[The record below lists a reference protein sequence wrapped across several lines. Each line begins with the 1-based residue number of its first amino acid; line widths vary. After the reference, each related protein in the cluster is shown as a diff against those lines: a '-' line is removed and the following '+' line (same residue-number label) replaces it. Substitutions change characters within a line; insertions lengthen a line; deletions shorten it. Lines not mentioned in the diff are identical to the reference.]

1 MQLHTEEEYDGCYLR
16 SPLPAV
22 EATDLEAMF
31 PNLDAAL
38 VKALS
43 AEAATPQQALETLLK
58 LAASMQSPAATAEP
72 ARDVGLESAELFPAL
87 LDTDGWQI
95 ASTDMLQP
103 ALTETTPSISW
114 SERAKAAAAK
124 PAPILT
130 RQCHTRSHK
139 LQRAPMGKQARD
151 VDDVLLEIETDYDC
165 RQRMGKQRMENRLR
179 FARKTRAVAQGSLQ
193 GSGSCS
199 NDDTTSFA
207 TLADG
212 SDSAAD
218 VI

>member
-1 MQLHTEEEYDGCYLR
+1 MQLHTQEEYDGSNLA
-16 SPLPAV
+16 SAAPAV
-22 EATDLEAMF
+22 EAADLEAMF

-58 LAASMQSPAATAEP
+58 LAASMQSPAGTVEP
-72 ARDVGLESAELFPAL
+72 TKDVGLESAELFPAL
-87 LDTDGWQI
+87 LDTHGWQI

-103 ALTETTPSISW
+103 ASTGTTPSISW
-114 SERAKAAAAK
+114 SDRAKAAAAK
-124 PAPILT
+124 PAPIPT
-130 RQCHTRSHK
+130 RQCHTKTQKSQGR
-139 LQRAPMGKQARD
+139 QACGAHTT
-151 VDDVLLEIETDYDC
+151 VVELETDYDC

-179 FARKTRAVAQGSLQ
+179 FARKTRTAAQGSLQ
-193 GSGSCS
+193 GSWGCS
-199 NDDTTSFA
+199 NDDATSCA

-212 SDSAAD
+212 SDAAAD

>member
-1 MQLHTEEEYDGCYLR
+1 MQLHTQEEYDGSNLA
-16 SPLPAV
+16 SPAPAV
-22 EATDLEAMF
+22 EAADLEAMF

-58 LAASMQSPAATAEP
+58 LAASMQSPAGTVEP
-72 ARDVGLESAELFPAL
+72 TKDVGLESAELFPAL

-103 ALTETTPSISW
+103 ASTDATPSISW
-114 SERAKAAAAK
+114 SDRAKAAAAK
-124 PAPILT
+124 PAPIPA
-130 RQCHTRSHK
+130 RQCHTKTQKS
-139 LQRAPMGKQARD
+139 QSAAMGRQACD
-151 VDDVLLEIETDYDC
+151 AHTIVVEPETGYHC

-179 FARKTRAVAQGSLQ
+179 FARKTRTTAQGSLQ
-193 GSGSCS
+193 GSWGCS
-199 NDDTTSFA
+199 NDDATSCA

-212 SDSAAD
+212 SDAAAD